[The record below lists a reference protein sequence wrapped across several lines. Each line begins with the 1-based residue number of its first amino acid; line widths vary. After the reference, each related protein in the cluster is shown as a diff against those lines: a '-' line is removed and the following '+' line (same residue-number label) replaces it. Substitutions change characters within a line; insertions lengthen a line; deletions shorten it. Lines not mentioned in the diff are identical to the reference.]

1 MITMHARPRQTDGQT
16 DKHHDNSATIVLRN
30 TSCAKVLGSRYR
42 VFQKLDREAD
52 KQKHRRT
59 RPKTLPRRTRGSY
72 DTKSRHAVHGIY
84 RSRRNVKITVFTASF
99 IYCDFF
105 IVPIVAAS
113 TACAL
118 QFSTSI
124 TRIQHNCHSLSVRNH
139 NRRPCNNVFKEIS
152 DALLSEVYRGI
163 DCLPR
168 VLCVHSFVWPIDSGA
183 MGL

>member
-1 MITMHARPRQTDGQT
+1 MLWYQGAQNKGLSNRKLKSALNCTVWSQCTPVPDRRT
-16 DKHHDNSATIVLRN
+16 DKHHDNSATIVLRF

-59 RPKTLPRRTRGSY
+59 RPKTLPRRTRGLY

-139 NRRPCNNVFKEIS
+139 NRRPCNSLQRN
-152 DALLSEVYRGI
+152 
-163 DCLPR
+163 
-168 VLCVHSFVWPIDSGA
+168 
-183 MGL
+183 